1 MEKNETFGFD
11 TLLQKAPLETVV
23 ANDDCELGMISRKAV
38 EEVVQHME
46 RLDPVQTRPVL
57 YDLANLTKHAI
68 LGQGSFGLVYL
79 VSPTEQ
85 ETNEKKD
92 LFALKVQSKRVLLD
106 NKQVQGVMR
115 ECSVMAELNHPFIVK
130 LVNVYM
136 TPSEIIMLM
145 GLIPGCEL
153 YELMQDKYG
162 MRGFP
167 EQHAKFYAAGILE
180 ALTYMHNRKIVY
192 RDLKAE
198 NVMVDG
204 DGYPV
209 VIDLGF
215 AKLVKEKTFT
225 MCGTPLYIAPECI
238 LGRGKENFYSRGFL
252 HGISRSYSPYV
263 FLILFL
269 LGHNHSCDYWS
280 LGVLIYEMLEGTT
293 PFERYACD
301 QGLLFKMI
309 CRGEFRMGRKIDR
322 DGDGAD
328 LIRGTMTVD
337 PMHRIGSFVGGA
349 SDIKSHAWFTDVD
362 FYKLNR
368 RKYRTPWVPPKKDW
382 GDKSECKVAQTFS
395 EPSEEEQALFEGFAN
410 VQEKIR
416 SNGLTPEERARQDP
430 EAMHRRSAFAK
441 TLSTNLFVVDD

>member
-1 MEKNETFGFD
+1 MIHQFVRVPNSPNASHITDLFQQTIHGLQITDLCEIEYVELASAVKEIQVPEGATVYKKGQHTFKGAIYLIRKGTVTITSATGITTVLEKNETFGFD

-238 LGRGKENFYSRGFL
+238 LGRGKENFYSRGLL
-252 HGISRSYSPYV
+252 HGISQSDSPFPTCFCTSYS
-263 FLILFL
+263 
-269 LGHNHSCDYWS
+269 
-280 LGVLIYEMLEGTT
+280 
-293 PFERYACD
+293 
-301 QGLLFKMI
+301 
-309 CRGEFRMGRKIDR
+309 
-322 DGDGAD
+322 
-328 LIRGTMTVD
+328 
-337 PMHRIGSFVGGA
+337 
-349 SDIKSHAWFTDVD
+349 
-362 FYKLNR
+362 
-368 RKYRTPWVPPKKDW
+368 
-382 GDKSECKVAQTFS
+382 
-395 EPSEEEQALFEGFAN
+395 
-410 VQEKIR
+410 
-416 SNGLTPEERARQDP
+416 
-430 EAMHRRSAFAK
+430 
-441 TLSTNLFVVDD
+441 LSTRPQPFLRLLVARCFDLRNVGRNNPFRTLRL